1 MDNLSALLSVKAM
14 TTLAVAISLVIV
26 IRNLTGLA
34 GQLPDLRTRLN
45 QVESLLEALLDG
57 IPAVK
62 EGLKEISENL
72 SPRKELAHKLQ
83 GYYNVLPEI
92 KRKNAI
98 AEKKKEDASKIHIR
112 RPGGA
117 S

>member
-45 QVESLLEALLDG
+45 QVESLLEAL
-57 IPAVK
+57 
-62 EGLKEISENL
+62 

>member
-1 MDNLSALLSVKAM
+1 M

-62 EGLKEISENL
+62 EGLPVFFSAANGAIVL
-72 SPRKELAHKLQ
+72 LVLRLLLPRLLAIESMGDL
-83 GYYNVLPEI
+83 
-92 KRKNAI
+92 
-98 AEKKKEDASKIHIR
+98 
-112 RPGGA
+112 
-117 S
+117 